1 MRRVASS
8 VICALLICGLHG
20 LAHGLTG
27 VIYQPQLRDMTVSD
41 SFWSR
46 SFKSLRQQGFD
57 TLVVQWTRHGDS
69 FSSGAPR
76 DWLDRRVQDALEAN
90 LNIVVGLYAD
100 PDVFPALEVSSDLL
114 EPYFLRS
121 TEANVQLAQSWIS
134 KIPKDRLSGWYLPL
148 EIDDRRWRSA
158 NDASTLSR
166 LLGRDIRELERLIDK
181 PVYISAFFKGNSSPA
196 QFKVLL
202 ESISKATSLKI
213 WVQDG
218 RGTGVLSPPETS
230 LYLASLLTCH
240 DSPVSGV
247 VYEIFRQTGPDHAF
261 KAEPLSARSMAS
273 ALRQRSPCGGDTVFF
288 SFRYLMPLGN

>member
-8 VICALLICGLHG
+8 FICALLFCGLHG
-20 LAHGLTG
+20 LAYGLTG

-41 SFWSR
+41 SFWPR

-57 TLVVQWTRHGDS
+57 TLVLQWTRHGDS
-69 FSSGAPR
+69 FSAGAPR
-76 DWLDRRVQDALEAN
+76 DWLDRRVQEALEAN
-90 LNIVVGLYAD
+90 LNIVIGLYAD
-100 PDVFPALEVSSDLL
+100 PEVFPALEVTSDLL

-121 TEANVQLAQSWIS
+121 TEANIQLARTWIS
-134 KIPKDRLSGWYLPL
+134 NIPKDRLSGWYLPL

-158 NDASTLSR
+158 KDASTL
-166 LLGRDIRELERLIDK
+166 GRFLIRDVRELHRLIDK
-181 PVYISAFFKGNSSPA
+181 PVYISAFFKGNSSPE
-196 QFKVLL
+196 QFKALL
-202 ESISKATSLKI
+202 TSINKATGLKI

-218 RGTGVLSPPETS
+218 RGTGVLLPPETS
-230 LYLASLLTCH
+230 LYLAPLLTCR

-288 SFRYLMPLGN
+288 SFRYLMPLSH